1 MGSAIIV
8 LNQTIMLTASNF
20 LFMCLSALLG
30 LGFCGPVSKRAID
43 SLGNGNLLR
52 SMDNLDGNGNL
63 LRSMNTLGNGN
74 LLRSLD
80 TLGNGYLLRSMDTLR
95 NGNVLRQL
103 DTLGRGNII

>member
-20 LFMCLSALLG
+20 LFMCLTALLG

-52 SMDNLDGNGNL
+52 SMD
-63 LRSMNTLGNGN
+63 TLGNGN

>member
-20 LFMCLSALLG
+20 LFMCLTALLG

-52 SMDNLDGNGNL
+52 SIDSLGKGNLLRSMDNLDGNGN
-63 LRSMNTLGNGN
+63 
-74 LLRSLD
+74 
-80 TLGNGYLLRSMDTLR
+80 LLRSMDTLR